1 MDVKVLTTD
10 LDHTHVV
17 LAGRIDPDGVHDRGY
32 EFHKLAAFPHKNLVV
47 DMAEVS
53 FIASLGIGML
63 LTAAKELAAT
73 GNKMVL
79 LAPQKLVEGTLRT
92 AGLTG
97 VIHISRSLDEA
108 LRYLDGY

>member
-1 MDVKVLTTD
+1 MNVKEVTSGSR
-10 LDHTHVV
+10 HTHVA
-17 LAGRIDPDGVHDRGY
+17 LAGRIDPDGVHEKGY

-47 DMAEVS
+47 DMGGVT

-79 LAPQKLVEGTLRT
+79 LNPQKLVEGTLRT

-97 VIHISRSLDEA
+97 LIHISRSLEEA
-108 LRYLDGY
+108 LRYLDSR

>member
-1 MDVKVLTTD
+1 MDVKVLTSD
-10 LDHTHVV
+10 RLHTRVA
-17 LAGRIDPDGVHDRGY
+17 LAGRIDPDGVHDQGY
-32 EFHKLAAFPHKNLVV
+32 QFHKLAAFPHKNLVV
-47 DMAEVS
+47 DMTEVT

-79 LAPQKLVEGTLRT
+79 LAPRKLVEGTLRT

-97 VIHISRSLDEA
+97 VIHISRTLDEA
-108 LRYLDGY
+108 LRYLDAR

>member
-1 MDVKVLTTD
+1 MDVKVLSTD
-10 LDHTHVV
+10 QRYTQVA
-17 LAGRIDPDGVHDRGY
+17 LAGRIDPDGVHERGY

-47 DMAEVS
+47 DMAQVN

-79 LAPQKLVEGTLRT
+79 LNPQKLVEGTLRT

-97 VIHISRSLDEA
+97 LIHISRSLDEA
-108 LRYLDGY
+108 LRYLGAI

>member
-1 MDVKVLTTD
+1 MNVKEVAAD
-10 LDHTHVV
+10 KRHTHVA
-17 LAGRIDPDGVHDRGY
+17 LAGRIDPDGVHEKGY
-32 EFHKLAAFPHKNLVV
+32 EFHKLAAFPHRNLVV
-47 DMAEVS
+47 DMAEVT

-79 LAPQKLVEGTLRT
+79 LSPQKLVEGTLRT

-97 VIHISRSLDEA
+97 LIHISRSLDEA
-108 LRYLDGY
+108 LRFLDAR

>member
-1 MDVKVLTTD
+1 MDVTVLSSDQRYTQVT
-10 LDHTHVV
+10 
-17 LAGRIDPDGVHDRGY
+17 LAGRIDPDGVHERGY

-47 DMAEVS
+47 DMAQVT

-79 LAPQKLVEGTLRT
+79 LNPQKLVEGTLRT

-97 VIHISRSLDEA
+97 LIHISRSLDEA
-108 LRYLDGY
+108 LRYLGVA

>member
-1 MDVKVLTTD
+1 MNVKVLSSD
-10 LDHTHVV
+10 QAHTHVA
-17 LAGRIDPDGVHDRGY
+17 LSGRIDPDGVHDQGY
-32 EFHKLAAFPHKNLVV
+32 EFHKLAAFPHKNVVV
-47 DMAEVS
+47 DMTEVV

-79 LAPQKLVEGTLRT
+79 LNPQKLVEGTLRT

-97 VIHISRSLDEA
+97 LIHISRSLDEA
-108 LRYLDGY
+108 RRYLDGR

>member
-1 MDVKVLTTD
+1 MQVKEVVSD
-10 LDHTHVV
+10 QRYTHVA
-17 LAGRIDPDGVHDRGY
+17 LSGRIDPDGVHGVGFQ
-32 EFHKLAAFPHKNLVV
+32 FHKLAAFPHKNLVV
-47 DMAEVS
+47 DMSGVT

-79 LAPQKLVEGTLRT
+79 LGPQKLVEGALRT

-97 VIHISRSLDEA
+97 LIHISRTLEEA
-108 LRYLDGY
+108 QRYLDAH

>member
-1 MDVKVLTTD
+1 MDVKVLSADKT
-10 LDHTHVV
+10 HNHVV
-17 LAGRIDPDGVHDRGY
+17 LSGRIDPDGVHDRGY

-47 DMAEVS
+47 DMANVT

-79 LAPQKLVEGTLRT
+79 LNPQKLVEGTLRT

-97 VIHISRSLDEA
+97 VIHISRTLDEA
-108 LRYLDGY
+108 LRYLDGR